1 MNNTTGI
8 IATYDTHIQAEDAV
22 RELHRAGFKM
32 KQLSIVGKGYRSEEY
47 PIGFYTL
54 GDRMKTWGGVGV
66 FWGALWGMLF
76 GAAFFWV
83 PGIGLL
89 GAAGPFVHVVVG
101 ALEGAAVGGGVSVLG
116 AALASIGVPKDA
128 AVKYERS
135 VRADKYLL
143 IAHGSADD
151 VEEARGIIE
160 RTGATDTAS
169 FHSPSEEAH
178 STEPVAE

>member
-8 IATYDTHIQAEDAV
+8 IATYDTHMQAEAAV

-32 KQLSIVGKGYRSEEY
+32 KQLSLIGKGYRSEEN

-54 GDRMKTWGGVGV
+54 GDRMKTWGGAGV

-116 AALASIGVPKDA
+116 AALATIGVPKDA
-128 AVKYERS
+128 VVKYERS

-160 RTGATDTAS
+160 RIGATDTTS

-178 STEPVAE
+178 SAEPVAG